1 MNASL
6 RRALLTVADTVT
18 DAADLTTALIGGAAG
33 AWLGYTHYPAS
44 WSEDGRLAATGTIAL
59 ITALALNSLAGVAI
73 TPARRTINTRRA
85 VPKAIVRAAAT
96 SLEEGLAQVAAATA
110 EDAAHRAAE
119 AAWHIDRSSN
129 FLADKTRWRGFEN
142 AEAVF
147 YLAPGVY
154 LHHESVEARG
164 RQQSRFSLVTG
175 DGDRPVT
182 VTRMEEIH
190 HRLAARAAG
199 LPVAA
204 DIRIPQTEAD
214 LV

>member
-6 RRALLTVADTVT
+6 RRALITVAATVI
-18 DAADLTTALIGGAAG
+18 DAADLTTAVIGGAAG

-44 WSEDGRLAATGTIAL
+44 WPEDGRLAATGAIVL
-59 ITALALNSLAGVAI
+59 ITALALNSLAGVLI
-73 TPARRTINTRRA
+73 TPARRTINRRRA
-85 VPKAIVRAAAT
+85 VPKALVRAAAT
-96 SLEEGLAQVAAATA
+96 SLKEGLAQVAAATA

-129 FLADKTRWRGFEN
+129 FLADKTRWQGFEN

-154 LHHESVEARG
+154 LHHESVQARG
-164 RQQSRFSLVTG
+164 RQQSHFSLVTG
-175 DGDRPVT
+175 DGDRAVT
-182 VTRMEEIH
+182 VTRMEEIR

-204 DIRIPQTEAD
+204 DIRIP
-214 LV
+214 